1 MENTDMVSLLEN
13 AAQRAGKYL
22 DEIKTRRV
30 SPGKV
35 AIRALEKFDQDLPSE
50 GWDGE
55 EVLKFLDE
63 VGSPATVASA
73 GSRYFGF
80 VVGGSL
86 PAALAANWLA
96 SAWDQNG
103 VLYLTSPITATLE
116 EISEGW
122 LVELLGLQSGTAVGF
137 VSGATMANFSGLA
150 AARNAL
156 LSRAGWDVEANGL
169 FGAPEINVVVGEE
182 YHASMRKALGMV
194 GLGRDRV
201 HKVPVDDQ
209 GRMMAGEMP
218 EVDGMTIVCLQ
229 AGNVNTGSFD
239 PADEI
244 IPQAKKAGAWVH
256 VDGAFGL
263 WAKASPEFAHLA
275 VGIELA
281 DSIST
286 DAHKWL
292 NVPYDSGL
300 VFVRDRDALARAM
313 TTSAA
318 YLIESGRRE
327 GFYYTPEMSRRARG
341 IEIWAAL
348 LSLGRDGLADLVDR
362 CCQLA
367 RQFADG
373 LEEAGFSVLNDV
385 VLNQVLVSFGDAEK
399 TNRVIKTVQE
409 DGTMWA
415 GGTEWQG
422 KTAMRI
428 SISSWATSADD
439 IEQSLAAI
447 KRVVDALD

>member
-1 MENTDMVSLLEN
+1 MVSLLEN

>member
-1 MENTDMVSLLEN
+1 MVSLLEN

-122 LVELLGLQSGTAVGF
+122 LVKLLGLQSGTAVGF

>member
-1 MENTDMVSLLEN
+1 MVSLLEN

-30 SPGKV
+30 SPGEG

>member
-1 MENTDMVSLLEN
+1 MVSLLEN

-201 HKVPVDDQ
+201 KVPVDDQ

>member
-1 MENTDMVSLLEN
+1 MLSLLQN
-13 AAQRAGKYL
+13 AAQRAENYIE
-22 DEIKTRRV
+22 EIKARSV
-30 SPGKV
+30 SPGEG
-35 AIRALEKFDQDLPSE
+35 AIQALEKFDLNLPEE
-50 GWDGE
+50 GME
-55 EVLKFLDE
+55 AEKVIELLDE

-80 VVGGSL
+80 VIGGSL

-103 VLYLTSPITATLE
+103 VLQVSSPVIAALE
-116 EISEGW
+116 EISERW
-122 LVELLGLQSGTAVGF
+122 LVELLDLQPETAVGF
-137 VSGATMANFSGLA
+137 VTGATMANFTGLA
-150 AARNAL
+150 AARNSL
-156 LSRAGWDVEANGL
+156 LTRAGWDVEANGL
-169 FGAPEINVVVGEE
+169 FGAPELKVVVGEE

-201 HKVPVDDQ
+201 IKVPVDGQ
-209 GRMMAGEMP
+209 GRMRADKLPEMD
-218 EVDGMTIVCLQ
+218 EMTILCLQ

-239 PADEI
+239 PAAEI
-244 IPQAKKAGAWVH
+244 IPQANEAGAWVH

-263 WAKASPEFAHLA
+263 WARASEKYAHLA
-275 VGIELA
+275 AGLELA

-300 VFVRDRDALARAM
+300 VFVRDRESIARAM

-327 GFYYTPEMSRRARG
+327 GYFYTPEMSRRGRG

-348 LSLGRDGLADLVDR
+348 LSLGSDGLAELVAR
-362 CCQLA
+362 CCRLA
-367 RQFADG
+367 KQFADG
-373 LEEAGFSVLNDV
+373 LEEAGYEVLNDV
-385 VLNQVLVSFGDAEK
+385 VLNQVMVSFGDAEK
-399 TNRVIKTVQE
+399 TNRVIEAIQKE
-409 DGTMWA
+409 GTMWA

-428 SISSWATSADD
+428 SVSSWATTGNDVD
-439 IEQSLAAI
+439 KSLAAI
-447 KRVVDALD
+447 RRVAEELD